1 MGGLLYKDFVSIK
14 GKALSITFIVLVILF
29 LVFRVIFS
37 GNYINENFMAVTE
50 AGEMV
55 NMLDV
60 IFLTILPSVLYVFI
74 MLVSF
79 CFNKTVV
86 YDEKNKVRSYM
97 LALPLDKKKYVASK
111 YIFVGILTYVFLSL
125 YYILLVIN
133 NAFMSDVERLVNSA
147 NLCMAI
153 AVPSMCLVLIMHMV
167 DIPFN
172 LLFGNVK
179 ARTFQTIFWLIVG
192 FAVVAFFLFGD
203 LEILDKWDILKLIEW
218 ADKHA
223 FELTVVSILSPV
235 ISLLLFYLSYR
246 ITVFFYERKEGMDE

>member
-1 MGGLLYKDFVSIK
+1 
-14 GKALSITFIVLVILF
+14 
-29 LVFRVIFS
+29 
-37 GNYINENFMAVTE
+37 
-50 AGEMV
+50 
-55 NMLDV
+55 
-60 IFLTILPSVLYVFI
+60 
-74 MLVSF
+74 
-79 CFNKTVV
+79 
-86 YDEKNKVRSYM
+86 M

-167 DIPFN
+167 DIPVN

-179 ARTFQTIFWLIVG
+179 ARTFQTIFWLMVG

-203 LEILDKWDILKLIEW
+203 LEILDKWDFLKLIEW

-235 ISLLLFYLSYR
+235 ISIFFFWLSYK